1 MKKKKISLCL
11 IVRNEIIGCKKDI
24 PKLPKKYFN
33 EIIAIDGGS
42 TDGTIEYL
50 KSKNIK
56 VYKQKKKG
64 INNAYIQANKKS
76 KNEYIIVFFPKNT
89 INPKILIQFKDY
101 FNKNFDL
108 VIASRMLRQSFNE
121 EDNKYFKYR
130 KWSSLFLSKIVSLIW
145 RKNGYEIKDILHG
158 VKGWKKNSF
167 KKMRILN
174 YGLTIDL
181 EMVLQSYKLSQ
192 KRVEFPV
199 KEKPLIYRKTYFPFW
214 TTGIKLIKFILFEI
228 LNLNELKK

>member
-145 RKNGYEIKDILHG
+145 
-158 VKGWKKNSF
+158 
-167 KKMRILN
+167 KKMGMKSKIFC
-174 YGLTIDL
+174 
-181 EMVLQSYKLSQ
+181 MVLK
-192 KRVEFPV
+192 VG
-199 KEKPLIYRKTYFPFW
+199 RK
-214 TTGIKLIKFILFEI
+214 IH
-228 LNLNELKK
+228 LKK